1 MKTRLLLA
9 CALLVLIPLAVGGA
23 AAATLKEK
31 SEELDARILRELDG
45 NPRAAAL
52 FKQANEARLRE
63 DHRRASDLYRQV
75 YGLAPGFV
83 HALRRQ
89 AIEMLALDDRAGALG
104 LARQAV
110 LREASAENLT
120 ALSVV
125 LSSSPGGGFPP
136 EADRKEAL
144 DLGRRAAELAPDDY
158 FAQRALA
165 QAALL
170 NEDVALLGQASTQMM
185 AIVPEELG
193 SHYMQAFARASQG
206 ALEQAQASLDRAH
219 ELGLPDE
226 QYQALSQSFLD
237 ARPWYVRYGTA
248 ALEGLAVWIGS
259 LLVLLLAGWVLSRA
273 TLRAAQQAPAQ
284 PGGRA
289 AGGDRLLRGLYKAV
303 LWLSC
308 LYYWLSIPIVAL
320 LVVALGGGVIYAC
333 FAIGRIP
340 VKLVI
345 AVVVLVIV
353 SLGSIVK
360 SIFARGRDEDPGLKL
375 DPAAE
380 PRLRDLLREVAEKIG
395 TRPVD
400 NVYLTPGTELAVME
414 RGGMLRQ
421 LRGASERCLILGV
434 GVLEGMK
441 IAPFKAILAH
451 EYGHFSNKD
460 TAGGGFALSV
470 RRSLVVMGQN
480 LAQSGVAAWY
490 NPAWLFVN
498 GFYRVFLRIS
508 QGASRLQEVLADR
521 WAAFAYGAKAF
532 ERGLLHVIERGV
544 RFNAHANA
552 AIGEVVEGRRA
563 LANLYSYQP
572 SAAPDPEE
580 IQAEVKRAI
589 HREPSPYDSHPSPVK
604 RFLWTRRIVSAGQ
617 TTPEDEEEVWT
628 LFRNREAV
636 ERKLTEAV
644 RLNLQMRGIEIPRET
659 AAVA

>member
-1 MKTRLLLA
+1 MRTRLLLA
-9 CALLVLIPLAVGGA
+9 CALMLVAAGG

-31 SEELDARILRELDG
+31 SAEFDARILRELEG

-63 DHRRASDLYRQV
+63 DHRQASDLYGQV

-89 AIEMLALDDRAGALG
+89 AVEELALGYRDNAAS
-104 LARQAV
+104 LARRAVTQA
-110 LREASAENLT
+110 ASADNLS
-120 ALSVV
+120 ALSII
-125 LSSSPGGGFPP
+125 LSSNPGEQPPP
-136 EADRKEAL
+136 EADLKEAL
-144 DLGRRAAELAPDDY
+144 DLARRAVELEPDNY
-158 FAQRALA
+158 YVQSSLA

-170 NEDVALLGQASTQMM
+170 NDDLALLGQAADRMV
-185 AIVPEELG
+185 ALAPEELAG
-193 SHYMQAFARASQG
+193 HFMQSLAQASQG
-206 ALEQAQASLDRAH
+206 SFGEAQASLDRAR
-219 ELGLPDE
+219 ERGLPDV
-226 QYQALSQSFLD
+226 QYQGMSQ
-237 ARPWYVRYGTA
+237 AIREAQPWHIRYGVP
-248 ALEGLAVWIGS
+248 ALEGLAIWAGS
-259 LLVLLLAGWVLSRA
+259 LVVLLLLGWVLSRA
-273 TLRAAQQAPAQ
+273 TLRAAQQVPAQ
-284 PGGRA
+284 PGGQA
-289 AGGDRLLRGLYKAV
+289 AGGDRLLRGVYKAV

-308 LYYWLSIPIVAL
+308 LYYWLSVPIIAL
-320 LVVALGGGVIYAC
+320 LVVAAGGGVIYGFVAL
-333 FAIGRIP
+333 GRIP

-345 AVVVLVIV
+345 IVAVVVVV
-353 SLGSIVK
+353 SLASIVK
-360 SIFARGRDEDPGLKL
+360 SLFARGRDEDPGLKL
-375 DPAAE
+375 DPAEE
-380 PRLRDLLREVAEKIG
+380 PRLRALLHEVAGKIG

-414 RGGMLRQ
+414 RGGMLKQ
-421 LRGASERCLILGV
+421 LRGSSERCLILGV

-470 RRSLVVMGQN
+470 RRSLMVMGQN
-480 LAQSGVAAWY
+480 LAEGGAAAWY
-490 NPAWLFVN
+490 NPAWLFVT

-532 ERGLLHVIERGV
+532 ERGLLHVIERGI
-544 RFNAHANA
+544 RFSAHANA
-552 AIGEVVEGRRA
+552 TLGEVVEGRRA

-604 RFLWTRRIVSAGQ
+604 RFLWTRLVPSPGQ
-617 TTPEDEEEVWT
+617 TSPEDENEVWT
-628 LFRNREAV
+628 LFRDREAL

-644 RLNLQMRGIEIPRET
+644 RINLQMQGIEIPRET

>member
-9 CALLVLIPLAVGGA
+9 CALLLWVGGA

-31 SEELDARILRELDG
+31 SEEFDARILRELDS
-45 NPRAAAL
+45 NPEAAAL
-52 FKQANEARLRE
+52 FQQANKERLRE
-63 DHRRASDLYRQV
+63 EHKRASDLYRQV
-75 YGLAPGFV
+75 YELAPGFV

-89 AIEMLALDDRAGALG
+89 AFEELALGNRDRARDLG
-104 LARQAV
+104 REAV
-110 LREASAENLT
+110 AREASAENLS
-120 ALSVV
+120 ALSII
-125 LSSSPGGGFPP
+125 LSTSLTEDLPP
-136 EADRKEAL
+136 EAERREAL
-144 DLGRRAAELAPDDY
+144 DLAHRASGLGPDDY
-158 FAQRALA
+158 HVQAALA
-165 QAALL
+165 QAALV
-170 NEDVALLGQASTQMM
+170 NDDVALLDLAAGKMIRLA
-185 AIVPEELG
+185 PEEAG
-193 SHYMQAFARASQG
+193 GHYMKAIAQASQG
-206 ALEQAQASLDRAH
+206 DFTKAQASLDLAH
-219 ELGLPDE
+219 QRGLTDE
-226 QYQALSQSFLD
+226 QYRGLSQAFLD
-237 ARPWYVRYGTA
+237 SRPWHVRYGMA
-248 ALEGLAVWIGS
+248 ALEGLGIWVGS
-259 LLVLLLAGWVLSRA
+259 LLVLLVAGWILSRA
-273 TLRAAQQAPAQ
+273 TLRAAQQVPAQ

-289 AGGDRLLRGLYKAV
+289 AGKDRLLRGLYKAV

-308 LYYWLSIPIVAL
+308 LYYWLSIPIIAV

-333 FAIGRIP
+333 FAIGRVP

-345 AVVVLVIV
+345 LVVILVIV
-353 SLGSIVK
+353 SLASIVK
-360 SIFARGRDEDPGLKL
+360 SVFARSRDEDPGLKL
-375 DPAAE
+375 DPAQE
-380 PRLRDLLREVAEKIG
+380 PRLRELLREVAAKIG

-470 RRSLVVMGQN
+470 RRSLMVMGHN
-480 LAQSGVAAWY
+480 LAESGAAAWY

-544 RFNAHANA
+544 RFSAHADA
-552 AIGEVVEGRRA
+552 TLGEVVEGRRA

-572 SAAPDPEE
+572 AATPDPEE
-580 IQAEVKRAI
+580 IQAEIKRAI
-589 HREPSPYDSHPSPVK
+589 HCEPSPYDSHPSPVK
-604 RFLWTRRIVSAGQ
+604 RFLWTRLVPSPGQ
-617 TTPEDEEEVWT
+617 TSPEDEEEVWT
-628 LFRNREAV
+628 LFRDREAL
-636 ERKLTEAV
+636 ERQLTDAV
-644 RLNLQMRGIEIPRET
+644 RLNLQMQGIELPN
-659 AAVA
+659 VA